1 MSKITVDLVNND
13 AVSAKLIEVAQHLS
27 LDKSTAS
34 RRVNEAIDKG
44 GFLQNRETRQGR
56 PMRLVL
62 GDPLPE
68 AVEVL
73 PHPDRLRGDD

>member
-1 MSKITVDLVNND
+1 MSKIAVNLGNYD
-13 AVSAKLIEVAQHLS
+13 DVSAKLIEVAQHLN

-34 RRVNEAIDKG
+34 RRVREAIEK
-44 GFLQNRETRQGR
+44 GFLENRETRSGR

>member
-1 MSKITVDLVNND
+1 MSKITVDLANND
-13 AVSAKLIEVAQHLS
+13 AVSAKLIEVAQHLN

-34 RRVNEAIDKG
+34 RRVNEAINK
-44 GFLQNRETRQGR
+44 GFLENRETRPGR

-73 PHPDRLRGDD
+73 PHPDRLRGAV

>member
-1 MSKITVDLVNND
+1 MPKIAVDLVNSD
-13 AVSAKLIEVAQHLS
+13 VVSAKQIEVAQYLS
-27 LDKSTAS
+27 LDKSSAS
-34 RRVNEAIDKG
+34 RRVTEAIEK
-44 GFLQNRETRQGR
+44 GFLQNQETRQGR
-56 PMRLVL
+56 SARLVL